1 MPRRS
6 RGLMSDALK
15 YDLARELG
23 VADVVSTEGWGG
35 VSSKNCGNL
44 VKLAVARAQAAMA
57 AQYGRS
63 RPETQAPGAFPEAY
77 RVSPGPVTYGGGPQ
91 YKGPFPYWAVQTGPA
106 LGERRI

>member
-23 VADVVSTEGWGG
+23 VMDVVSTEGWGG
-35 VSSKNCGNL
+35 VSAKNCGNL

-57 AQYGRS
+57 AESLGRS
-63 RPETQAPGAFPEAY
+63 PRLTG
-77 RVSPGPVTYGGGPQ
+77 YGGAPTG
-91 YKGPFPYWAVQTGPA
+91 GPFPYPTAGPGPA
-106 LGERRI
+106 EQAQRI